1 MQHDAP
7 KSTIHVEIIGNRD
20 LPRIVFL
27 HGFLGS
33 KEEWRSLA
41 LTLKNRYCS
50 VIVDLPGHGE
60 APPIETSSHT
70 GFFEHTGES
79 VAQMISVYGLEPC
92 FLVGYSMGGR
102 LALFLALRFPELF
115 SKVVILSASPG
126 LKTLS
131 ERSLR
136 QKQDEQIA
144 RKIEKNF
151 EGFLQF
157 WYEQPLFFSLKNHP
171 LFKETERKR
180 KKNNPSELAL
190 ALKLLGT
197 GTQPPLWD
205 ELAGNRIPIAFFA
218 GEKDP
223 KFVEIGLQMVKL
235 CPSSNLEI
243 FADCGHALHIENREE
258 FTSRLQFFFNK

>member
-1 MQHDAP
+1 MHVSP
-7 KSTIHVEIIGNRD
+7 KDTIHAEIIGDRT

-41 LTLKNRYCS
+41 LSIENRYS
-50 VIVDLPGHGE
+50 SLIVDLPGHGE
-60 APPIETSSHT
+60 APSLEVAART
-70 GFFEHTGES
+70 GFFERTAEAL
-79 VAQMISVYGLEPC
+79 AQIISVEASPPC

-115 SKVVILSASPG
+115 SKVIILSASPG
-126 LKTLS
+126 LQTLG
-131 ERSLR
+131 ERSRR
-136 QKQDEQIA
+136 QKQDDQIA

-151 EGFLQF
+151 EGFLRF

-171 LFKETERKR
+171 RFRETEQKR
-180 KKNNPSELAL
+180 QQNNPGELAL
-190 ALKLLGT
+190 ALRLLGT
-197 GTQPPLWD
+197 GVQPSLWD
-205 ELAGNRIPIAFFA
+205 ELADNRIPIAFFA

-223 KFVEIGLQMVKL
+223 KFVEIGMQMVKL

-258 FTSRLQFFFNK
+258 FTSRLKVFFKQ